1 MNGPSISGAS
11 SQGEPAL
18 PAPAQ
23 ALTLRALLL
32 RLPRRAKQAMAMLFD
47 LALALFAAWLAFSLR
62 LDELHRPNATQWLAY
77 ALAPTLLLPAFVL
90 SGMYRAVLRYAGLPF
105 LRTLGKAVLVY
116 GVVYFLVLL
125 ALSWPGVPRSVGV
138 LQPLVMF
145 LLVSASR
152 IMVREW
158 FVNAPRSKRAARQL
172 SHLVIYGAGTSGV
185 QLANAIAASREF
197 QLLAFVDDNPKL
209 QGLAVSGA
217 VVHPPSALHWLTM
230 RSGATDLVLALPS
243 ASRARRSEI
252 IESLRG
258 LPLHV
263 RSMPSLSDLAHGR
276 IALSDLRELDLE
288 DLLGRAPTL
297 APSHWLEQS
306 LRGKVVLVTGAGG
319 SIGSELCRQI
329 LQEQPRRLVLLDNSE
344 FALYNIHQELLAAAG
359 LLAPGGDTGQLLEPL
374 LADVRDTHRM
384 RQICQ
389 SARPQVLFHAAAYKH
404 VPLVEGN
411 RAEGVANNTLGTLCV
426 AQQAMQAQVERFV
439 LISSDK
445 AVRPTNVMGASKR
458 FAELVLQALAAQQ
471 QNAVAPRTV
480 FSMVRFGNVLGS
492 SGSVVPL
499 FRRQIETG
507 GPVTVTHPEVTR
519 YFMTIPEAAQL
530 VLQAGAMA
538 QGGEVFVLD
547 MGQPVKIIELARRMI
562 SLSGLSVKDQAHPE
576 GDIAIDIVGLRPG
589 EKLYEELLIGDD
601 PKPTQH
607 PRIWMAR
614 EAMVPW
620 DELAPDL
627 AAMQSAV
634 QTQQEETLL
643 ALLRKRVQGYGLGG
657 AA

>member
-1 MNGPSISGAS
+1 M
-11 SQGEPAL
+11 
-18 PAPAQ
+18 
-23 ALTLRALLL
+23 
-32 RLPRRAKQAMAMLFD
+32 
-47 LALALFAAWLAFSLR
+47 
-62 LDELHRPNATQWLAY
+62 
-77 ALAPTLLLPAFVL
+77 
-90 SGMYRAVLRYAGLPF
+90 
-105 LRTLGKAVLVY
+105 
-116 GVVYFLVLL
+116 
-125 ALSWPGVPRSVGV
+125 GV
-138 LQPLVMF
+138 LQPLVLF

-158 FVNAPRSKRAARQL
+158 FVNAPRSKRATREL
-172 SHLVIYGAGTSGV
+172 SRLVIYGAGTSGV

-209 QGLAVSGA
+209 QGLAVSGVA
-217 VVHPPSALHWLTM
+217 VHPPSSLPWL
-230 RSGATDLVLALPS
+230 RSHDRATDLVLALPS

-252 IESLRG
+252 IEGLRG

-297 APSHWLEQS
+297 APTEWLEQS

-329 LQEQPRRLVLLDNSE
+329 LHERPRRLVLLDNSE
-344 FALYNIHQELLAAAG
+344 FALYKIHQELLTMAG
-359 LLAPGGDTGQLLEPL
+359 TLSPGLVVDSLIEPL
-374 LADVRDTHRM
+374 LADVRDAHRM

-389 SARPQVLFHAAAYKH
+389 SARAQVLFHTAAYKH

-411 RAEGVANNTLGTLCV
+411 RAEGIANNTLGTLCV
-426 AQQAMQAQVERFV
+426 AQAALEAQVERFV

-471 QNAVAPRTV
+471 ESAAAQRTV

-507 GPVTVTHPEVTR
+507 GPVTVTHPDVTR

-530 VLQAGAMA
+530 VLLAGAMA
-538 QGGEVFVLD
+538 RGGEVFVLD
-547 MGQPVKIIELARRMI
+547 MGQRVKIIELARRMI
-562 SLSGLSVKDQAHPE
+562 SLSGLSVKDQAHPD
-576 GDIAIDIVGLRPG
+576 GDIAIDIIGLRPG

-601 PKPTQH
+601 PHATQH

-614 EAMVPW
+614 EALVPW

-627 AAMQSAV
+627 AAMQTAV

-643 ALLRKRVQGYGLGG
+643 ALLRKRVQGFGQSLEP
-657 AA
+657 